1 MNIII
6 AGDGKV
12 GLSLTQKLSEEGH
25 DLTLIDSN
33 QKVLDSS
40 VERYD
45 VMGVQ
50 GNCASMRVLESADVR
65 RADLLIAATSADEV
79 NLLCCMTAQ
88 GLNPRLHTIA
98 RIRNPEYGKQ
108 IFTMRDV
115 YKLSLIVNPEKQ
127 AAREIERLIKYP
139 GFLQRDTF
147 ARSRVEIVEL
157 RVDEESILKN
167 VALHEL
173 DNVIHCKVLVCAVS
187 REGVAEIPDGNFV
200 IREGDRLF
208 VTAPAEN
215 LTLLLKHMGV
225 IRKKAK
231 RAIICGGGRIG
242 YYLAEQLSRHGLTV
256 QLIERDESRC
266 IELAERLPGVYVIHG
281 DASSQDLLNSEGVD
295 KCDALVTMTSLDEM
309 NMIISLYGKK
319 CGARQIITKVG
330 HTDNNSIYDN
340 LGIGSLIC
348 PKELCCNN
356 IVRYVRAMQKSE
368 GAALTVHTIAEG
380 QAEALE
386 FLVDGQTMHAEEPLK
401 NIRTKKNVLIACISH
416 GSKTAIPSGESVFR
430 RGDTVIVVAKGGMRL
445 LQLNDIFE

>member
-65 RADLLIAATSADEV
+65 KADLLIAATSADEV

-88 GLNPRLHTIA
+88 GLNPKLHTIA

-231 RAIICGGGRIG
+231 RVIICGGGRIG

-256 QLIERDESRC
+256 QLIERDENRC
-266 IELAERLPGVYVIHG
+266 VELAERLPGVYVIHG

-309 NMIISLYGKK
+309 NMIVSLYGKK

>member
-65 RADLLIAATSADEV
+65 KADLLIAATSADEV

-88 GLNPRLHTIA
+88 GLNPKLHTIA

-231 RAIICGGGRIG
+231 RVIICGGGRIG

-256 QLIERDESRC
+256 QLIERDENRC
-266 IELAERLPGVYVIHG
+266 VELAERLPGVYVIHG

-309 NMIISLYGKK
+309 NMIVSLYGKK

-401 NIRTKKNVLIACISH
+401 DIRTKKNVLIACISH

-430 RGDTVIVVAKGGMRL
+430 RGDTVIVVVKGGMRL